1 MWKTGK
7 PLVSGT
13 DLLQWQGFPHFFY
26 LYSDFPCSLVTGHP
40 MPAPSQKSSPWAMAT
55 LSPLRPLCPGRSLWM
70 SVRKALDFTTFTCRW
85 PRHATACIAPRRFGW
100 PGWPGWSHGFHAR
113 LQKSHQ
119 FIQNHPIMWEF
130 IWVYYEKP
138 FPIKLEHHDGMSTNN
153 LIY

>member
-1 MWKTGK
+1 MENGK

-13 DLLQWQGFPHFFY
+13 DLLQWQVFHIFSIFTVIFHVP
-26 LYSDFPCSLVTGHP
+26 LLLVTQCQHHP
-40 MPAPSQKSSPWAMAT
+40 KSHHHGPWPHWVHWDPCVPDALCGWVSERRWT
-55 LSPLRPLCPGRSLWM
+55 SRLSPAAG
-70 SVRKALDFTTFTCRW
+70 
-85 PRHATACIAPRRFGW
+85 HATACIAPRRFGW